1 MEYLKSEGFLNKL
14 KDFMTTRNGYILS
27 CVISMIGFVLAIRA
41 LFKTKHSLMAMIS
54 LANATFSAYSI
65 FKTSK
70 KILKG

>member
-1 MEYLKSEGFLNKL
+1 MEFLKSEGLMSKL
-14 KDFMTTRNGYILS
+14 KGFMTTRNGYILS